1 MFQFESTPNKKFRLA
16 LSLFCMLGGAT
27 LALAQTPPAPQLPG
41 ARPMPG
47 PMAAPMP
54 GKSPIEERNVPAEV
68 ENPPAVAQRL
78 AGPGDQPL
86 PMPDEI
92 EERQASPDMHGDA
105 KKPCPKTIVLKA
117 PPPNTTTPYAPDFPS
132 TPGAPWIEPNFNG
145 TTPNRH
151 VRHTFQWGGCKQNKC
166 CEVYK
171 AKLVVTV
178 KALMNGQSHESRDAG
193 NDSISIWKNGSVQ
206 HWQYLYNPTPVSA
219 GTVKT
224 LTIPVQPSWLDGCRL
239 SFQVQDDS
247 AVLDAKLVVTGCCVK
262 PNFKP

>member
-1 MFQFESTPNKKFRLA
+1 MNRVHFKRRALA
-16 LSLFCMLGGAT
+16 TLVGTLLGSAT
-27 LALAQTPPAPQLPG
+27 LALAQTAPAPQLPG

-54 GKSPIEERNVPAEV
+54 GKPPIEAHEAPAEV
-68 ENPPAVAQRL
+68 ENPPAQAQRL
-78 AGPGDQPL
+78 AAPGDKPL

-92 EERQASPDMHGDA
+92 EEREAVPDMADDA
-105 KKPCPKTIVLKA
+105 AKPGGKKCPKTIVLKA
-117 PPPNTTTPYAPDFPS
+117 PPPNTTSPHAPDFPS
-132 TPGAPWIEPNFNG
+132 TPGPQWIEPNFNG
-145 TTPNRH
+145 TQYDRH
-151 VRHTFQWGGCKQNKC
+151 VRHTFQWDGCKKHKC

-178 KALMNGQSHESRDAG
+178 KALINGQSRESPDAG
-193 NDSISIWKNGSVQ
+193 NDSISIWKNGSVL
-206 HWQYLYNPTPVSA
+206 HWQYLYNTPVTA

-247 AVLDAKLVVTGCCVK
+247 AVVDAKLVATGCCVNPNIK
-262 PNFKP
+262 P

>member
-1 MFQFESTPNKKFRLA
+1 MVTRLLNEKHRLTWAVFFA
-16 LSLFCMLGGAT
+16 LGSAT
-27 LALAQTPPAPQLPG
+27 VAHGQAPTAPQLPG
-41 ARPMPG
+41 TRPMPG

-54 GKSPIEERNVPAEV
+54 GKAPIEERNVPAEV
-68 ENPPAVAQRL
+68 EHPPAPAQRL
-78 AGPGDQPL
+78 AAPGDQPL

-92 EERQASPDMHGDA
+92 EERQAGPDLHGDA

-117 PPPNTTTPYAPDFPS
+117 PPPNAATPYAPDFPS
-132 TPGAPWIEPNFNG
+132 TPGAQWIEPNFNG

-151 VRHTFQWGGCKQNKC
+151 VRHTFQWDGCKQNKC

-171 AKLVVTV
+171 AKLEVKV
-178 KALMNGQSHESRDAG
+178 KALLNGLSNSSADAG
-193 NDSISIWKNGSVQ
+193 NDAISIWKNGTV
-206 HWQYLYNPTPVSA
+206 LYSQPIYTTFPVAA
-219 GTVKT
+219 GSVKT

-247 AVLDAKLVVTGCCVK
+247 AVLDAKLVVSGCCVK

>member
-1 MFQFESTPNKKFRLA
+1 MAHLVRQSLLA
-16 LSLFCMLGGAT
+16 IAITCALGAMSV
-27 LALAQTPPAPQLPG
+27 ASAQTPPTPQLPG

-54 GKSPIEERNVPAEV
+54 QKGPIEDRAAPPEV
-68 ENPPAVAQRL
+68 ENLPASAQRM
-78 AGPGDQPL
+78 AAPAERAL
-86 PMPDEI
+86 PMPDETD
-92 EERQASPDMHGDA
+92 EKEASNTLQPVDG
-105 KKPCPKTIVLKA
+105 KKACPKTIVLKA
-117 PPPNTTTPYAPDFPS
+117 PPPNASTPYAADFPT
-132 TPGAPWIEPNFNG
+132 TPGAQWMEPNFAG

-151 VRHTFQWGGCKQNKC
+151 FRHTFQWDGCKKNQC
-166 CEVYK
+166 CEVMK

-178 KALMNGQSHESRDAG
+178 KALTKGQSQQSSDAG
-193 NDSISIWKNGSVQ
+193 NDSISIWKNGTVL
-206 HWQYLYNPTPVSA
+206 HWQYLYSPTPVSA

-224 LTIPVQPSWLDGCRL
+224 LTLPVQPSWLDGCRL